1 MVLQWNVCQ
10 MHEGKGK
17 EMKNLKKSWI
27 VLLLLLL
34 CVLGFGAARQP
45 LCRFRSEEIISVRF
59 EHTEIGLQTQNCK
72 LPPERNAELQEI
84 LSRKAWFFG
93 TGFSD
98 FFLGQ
103 NHVDLAEDDLL
114 TLYFG
119 DDSLSVSSNGVIR
132 SIHRDKYAY
141 LRLAGTQKDGQEVY
155 DALYTLIEPYLEKR

>member
-1 MVLQWNVCQ
+1 

-34 CVLGFGAARQP
+34 CVLWFAAARQP
-45 LCRFRSEEIISVRF
+45 LCRFRTEETVSVRF
-59 EHTEIGLQTQNCK
+59 ETENTLQTWNFTVP
-72 LPPERNAELQEI
+72 LERNAELQEI

-103 NHVDLAEDDLL
+103 NDVDLADDDLL
-114 TLYFG
+114 TLYF
-119 DDSLSVSSNGVIR
+119 DKDSLSISSNGVIR

-155 DALYTLIEPYLEKR
+155 DALYSLIEPYLEKR